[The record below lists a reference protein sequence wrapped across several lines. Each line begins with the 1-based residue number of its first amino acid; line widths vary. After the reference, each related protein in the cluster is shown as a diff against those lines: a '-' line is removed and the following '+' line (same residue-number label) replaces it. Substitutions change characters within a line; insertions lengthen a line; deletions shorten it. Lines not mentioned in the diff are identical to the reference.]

1 MRHKTANDLSKSV
14 RAEVVDLLAP
24 RLADLIDLHLQL
36 KQAHWTVRGP
46 NFIAYHELFD
56 KLADEVEEF
65 ADEVAER
72 IGQLGGQVEGT
83 ARATAK
89 ASTLKE
95 YPSGIAGGRE
105 HIEALTR
112 VISDAGAKMRKAI
125 DSATKAGDADTADL
139 FTGISRGLD
148 KSLWFIE
155 SHAQAKD

>member
-1 MRHKTANDLSKSV
+1 MRHKTANDLSKTI
-14 RAEVVDLLAP
+14 RTAMVDLLCP

-56 KLADEVEEF
+56 KLADEIEDF

-89 ASTLKE
+89 ASTLRE

-105 HIEALTR
+105 HVEALTR
-112 VISDAGAKMRKAI
+112 VISDAGAKIRAAI
-125 DSATKAGDADTADL
+125 DAAAKAGDANTSDL
-139 FTGISRGLD
+139 LTGVSRGLD

-155 SHAQAKD
+155 AHTQAKD